1 MNTINSPSYFS
12 QTDFSSE
19 NFACRLAN
27 LVDLS
32 QKKNGHRPILFL
44 CIGSDRVPGDCLG
57 PLVGYKLEHLGI
69 SMPDQFIVCGSLAHP
84 VHAVNL
90 RQKLHRI
97 KRQGNFLTIAV
108 DASIGAKE
116 SLGMLCLSNSALYP
130 GEGVAKLLPPVGEI
144 SITGVTSCEE
154 NPVPFHRQSIPL
166 SFVMS
171 LADEIYQGLFTF
183 LTAYCHQTVP
193 CTESTPHP
201 VTDLHSPDRRNQ
213 TYLNAACTADPFQRQ
228 AHTPL

>member
-1 MNTINSPSYFS
+1 MNTVNSPSYFS

-19 NFACRLAN
+19 GFACRLAN

-57 PLVGYKLEHLGI
+57 PLVGYKLEHLCDT
-69 SMPDQFIVCGSLAHP
+69 MQHTFVVCGSLAHP

-90 RQKLHRI
+90 RQKLHYV
-97 KRQGNFLTIAV
+97 KHLGDFLTIAI

-116 SLGMLCLSNSALYP
+116 NLGMLCLSNSALYP
-130 GEGVAKLLPPVGEI
+130 GEGVAKSLPPVGEI
-144 SITGVTSCEE
+144 SITGVTSCED
-154 NPVPFHRQSIPL
+154 NPIPFHRQSVPL
-166 SFVMS
+166 SFMMN

-183 LTAYCHQTVP
+183 LTAYFQTVP
-193 CTESTPHP
+193 YTESMPLQA
-201 VTDLHSPDRRNQ
+201 TDLHSPDRRNQ

-228 AHTPL
+228 AHILP

>member
-1 MNTINSPSYFS
+1 MNTVNSPSYFS

-19 NFACRLAN
+19 GFACRLAN

-57 PLVGYKLEHLGI
+57 PLVGYKLERLCDTMQHT
-69 SMPDQFIVCGSLAHP
+69 FVVCGSLAHP

-90 RQKLHRI
+90 RQKLHYV
-97 KRQGNFLTIAV
+97 KHLGNFLTIAI

-116 SLGMLCLSNSALYP
+116 NLGMLCLSNSALYP
-130 GEGVAKLLPPVGEI
+130 GEGVAKSLPPVGEI
-144 SITGVTSCEE
+144 SITGVTSCED
-154 NPVPFHRQSIPL
+154 NPIPFHRQSVPL
-166 SFVMS
+166 SFMMN

-183 LTAYCHQTVP
+183 LTAYFQTVP
-193 CTESTPHP
+193 YTESMLLQA
-201 VTDLHSPDRRNQ
+201 TDLHSPDRRNQ

-228 AHTPL
+228 AHILP

>member
-1 MNTINSPSYFS
+1 MNTVNSPSYFS

-19 NFACRLAN
+19 GFACRLAN

-57 PLVGYKLEHLGI
+57 PLVGYKLERLCDTMQHT
-69 SMPDQFIVCGSLAHP
+69 FVVCGSLAHP

-90 RQKLHRI
+90 RQKLHYE
-97 KRQGNFLTIAV
+97 
-108 DASIGAKE
+108 ASGRLSQLQQMPKGAKE
-116 SLGMLCLSNSALYP
+116 NLGMLCLSNSALYP
-130 GEGVAKLLPPVGEI
+130 GEGVAKSLPPVGEI
-144 SITGVTSCEE
+144 SITGVTSCED
-154 NPVPFHRQSIPL
+154 NPIPFHRQSVPL
-166 SFVMS
+166 SFVMN

-183 LTAYCHQTVP
+183 LTAYFQTVP
-193 CTESTPHP
+193 YTESMLLQA
-201 VTDLHSPDRRNQ
+201 TDLHSPDRRNQ

-228 AHTPL
+228 AHILP

>member
-1 MNTINSPSYFS
+1 MNTVNSPSYFS

-19 NFACRLAN
+19 GFACRLAN

-57 PLVGYKLEHLGI
+57 PLVGYKLERLCDTMQHT
-69 SMPDQFIVCGSLAHP
+69 FVVCGSLAHP

-90 RQKLHRI
+90 RQKLHYV
-97 KRQGNFLTIAV
+97 KHLGDFLTIAI
-108 DASIGAKE
+108 DASI
-116 SLGMLCLSNSALYP
+116 ALI
-130 GEGVAKLLPPVGEI
+130 I
-144 SITGVTSCEE
+144 SITGVTSCED
-154 NPVPFHRQSIPL
+154 NPIPFHRQSVPL
-166 SFVMS
+166 SFMMN

-183 LTAYCHQTVP
+183 LTAYFQTVP
-193 CTESTPHP
+193 YTESMPLQA
-201 VTDLHSPDRRNQ
+201 TDLHSPDRRNQ

-228 AHTPL
+228 AHILP

>member
-19 NFACRLAN
+19 SFACHLAN

-97 KRQGNFLTIAV
+97 RHQGNFLIIAV
-108 DASIGAKE
+108 DASIGARE
-116 SLGMLCLSNSALYP
+116 NLGMLCLSNSALCP
-130 GEGVAKLLPPVGEI
+130 GEGVAKSLPPVGEI
-144 SITGVTSCEE
+144 SITGVTSYEE

-166 SFVMS
+166 SFVMN

-183 LTAYCHQTVP
+183 LTAYCRRTML
-193 CTESTPHP
+193 CTESVPLP
-201 VTDLHSPDRRNQ
+201 VTDPHSPDRRNQ
-213 TYLNAACTADPFQRQ
+213 TYLDAACTADPFQRQ
-228 AHTPL
+228 VRTPL

>member
-1 MNTINSPSYFS
+1 MNTVNSPSYFS

-19 NFACRLAN
+19 GFACRLAN

-57 PLVGYKLEHLGI
+57 PLVGYKLERLCDTMQHT
-69 SMPDQFIVCGSLAHP
+69 FVVCGSLAHP

-90 RQKLHRI
+90 RQKLHYV
-97 KRQGNFLTIAV
+97 KHLGDFLTIAI

-116 SLGMLCLSNSALYP
+116 NLGMLCLSNSALYP
-130 GEGVAKLLPPVGEI
+130 GEGVAKSLPPVGEI
-144 SITGVTSCEE
+144 SITGVTSCED
-154 NPVPFHRQSIPL
+154 NPIPFHRQSVPL
-166 SFVMS
+166 SFVMN

-183 LTAYCHQTVP
+183 LQLTSRQCPILSQ
-193 CTESTPHP
+193 CLFKRQICILLTEGIK
-201 VTDLHSPDRRNQ
+201 LI
-213 TYLNAACTADPFQRQ
+213 
-228 AHTPL
+228 

>member
-1 MNTINSPSYFS
+1 MNTVNSPSYFS

-19 NFACRLAN
+19 GFACRLAN

-57 PLVGYKLEHLGI
+57 PLVGYKLEHLCA
-69 SMPDQFIVCGSLAHP
+69 SMPDHFVVCGSLSHP

-90 RQKLHRI
+90 RQKLRLI
-97 KRQGNFLTIAV
+97 KRHGNFLTIAI
-108 DASIGAKE
+108 DASIGTRE
-116 SLGMLCLSNSALYP
+116 NLGMLCLSGSALYP
-130 GEGVAKLLPPVGEI
+130 GEGVCKSLPPVGEI
-144 SITGVTSCEE
+144 AITGVTSCEE
-154 NPVPFHRQSIPL
+154 NPVPFHKQSIPL

-183 LTAYCHQTVP
+183 LTAYFQTMP
-193 CTESTPHP
+193 DTEQVHLPLTS
-201 VTDLHSPDRRNQ
+201 LHSPDRTNQ
-213 TYLNAACTADPFQRQ
+213 IYSNAACTTDPFQRQ
-228 AHTPL
+228 AHILP

>member
-1 MNTINSPSYFS
+1 MNTVNSPSYFS

-19 NFACRLAN
+19 GFACRLAN

-57 PLVGYKLEHLGI
+57 PLVGYKLERLCDTMQHK
-69 SMPDQFIVCGSLAHP
+69 FVVCGSLAHP

-90 RQKLHRI
+90 RQKLHYV
-97 KRQGNFLTIAV
+97 KHLGDFLTIAI

-116 SLGMLCLSNSALYP
+116 NLGMLCLSNSALYP
-130 GEGVAKLLPPVGEI
+130 GEGVAKSLPPVGEI
-144 SITGVTSCEE
+144 SITGVTSCED
-154 NPVPFHRQSIPL
+154 NPIPFHRQSVPL
-166 SFVMS
+166 SFMMN

-183 LTAYCHQTVP
+183 LTAYFQTVP
-193 CTESTPHP
+193 CTEPTLLQA
-201 VTDLHSPDRRNQ
+201 TDLHSPDRRNQ

-228 AHTPL
+228 AHILP